1 MSKGFSFAQVG
12 GTLGRDPESRS
23 TSGGVKVVNFSVAVE
38 KGFGDRA
45 STSWFNIIAFDKNAE
60 FAEKYLKKGK
70 SVVVSGDL
78 QVRSW
83 DDKQTGQK
91 RTSTEIVAYKIDFA
105 DSGTRSGGERL
116 ERSAPAPQTRQ
127 ASTQQARASA
137 PTDDP
142 FDEDGPTF

>member
-70 SVVVSGDL
+70 PVVISGDL

-91 RTSTEIVAYKIDFA
+91 RTATEIVAYKIDCA
-105 DSGTRSGGERL
+105 DSGTRSGGDNTSRTTTQ
-116 ERSAPAPQTRQ
+116 APRQQAAP
-127 ASTQQARASA
+127 QARATA
-137 PTDDP
+137 PAEDAFTSDDDIP
-142 FDEDGPTF
+142 F

>member
-23 TSGGVKVVNFSVAVE
+23 TSGGTKVVNFSVAVE
-38 KGFGDRA
+38 KGFGEKA
-45 STSWFNIIAFDKNAE
+45 STYWFNIIAFDKNAE

-70 SVVVSGDL
+70 PVVISGDL

-91 RTSTEIVAYKIDFA
+91 RTATEIVAYKIDFA
-105 DSGTRSGGERL
+105 DSGSRGNSNEPGT
-116 ERSAPAPQTRQ
+116 
-127 ASTQQARASA
+127 STQAPRQQAAPQARATASA
-137 PTDDP
+137 DDP
-142 FDEDGPTF
+142 FGEDGPPF

>member
-23 TSGGVKVVNFSVAVE
+23 TSGGTKVVNFSIAVE
-38 KGFGDRA
+38 KGFGEKA

-70 SVVVSGDL
+70 PVVISGDL
-78 QVRSW
+78 QVRGW

-91 RTSTEIVAYKIDFA
+91 RTSTEIIAYKIDFA
-105 DSGTRSGGERL
+105 DSGTRGGDTASRTTTQ
-116 ERSAPAPQTRQ
+116 APRQQAAP
-127 ASTQQARASA
+127 QARATA
-137 PTDDP
+137 PAEDAFISDDDIP
-142 FDEDGPTF
+142 F

>member
-23 TSGGVKVVNFSVAVE
+23 TSGGTKVVNFSIAVE
-38 KGFGDRA
+38 KGFGEKA

-70 SVVVSGDL
+70 PVVISGDL

-91 RTSTEIVAYKIDFA
+91 RTATEIVAYKIDFA
-105 DSGTRSGGERL
+105 DSGSRGNSNEPRTATQ
-116 ERSAPAPQTRQ
+116 APRQQAAP
-127 ASTQQARASA
+127 QARATTPA
-137 PTDDP
+137 DDP

>member
-70 SVVVSGDL
+70 PVVISGDL

-105 DSGTRSGGERL
+105 DSGSRGNSNEPRT
-116 ERSAPAPQTRQ
+116 
-127 ASTQQARASA
+127 STQAPRQQAAPQARATA
-137 PTDDP
+137 PAEDAFTSDDDIP
-142 FDEDGPTF
+142 F

>member
-70 SVVVSGDL
+70 PVVISGDL

-91 RTSTEIVAYKIDFA
+91 RTATEIVAYKIDFA
-105 DSGTRSGGERL
+105 DSGTRSGGDNTSRTTTQ
-116 ERSAPAPQTRQ
+116 APRQQAAP
-127 ASTQQARASA
+127 QARATA
-137 PTDDP
+137 PAEDAFISDDDIP
-142 FDEDGPTF
+142 F